1 MDINKMVE
9 LLAKKVPKEQ
19 ILVQEPM
26 KKYTTFRIGGPAD
39 ILVKPE
45 NKEQLSEILQVCQKE
60 KIPYYIL
67 GNGSNLLVSD
77 QGYRGVII
85 QLYNQFAD
93 IKVNGNQ
100 ITAQSGALLSRIA
113 SQALENALAG
123 FEFAHGI
130 PGTLGGA
137 VVMNAGAYGGELK
150 DVIVSCEVMT
160 PQGEILTLSKDEL
173 ELGYR
178 TSIVQK
184 KGYIVLE
191 ATIALEKGDVTKIQE
206 LMKDYAGRR
215 RDKQPLEKPS
225 AGSTFKRPT
234 GHFAGKLIMDSDLR
248 GFRVGDAM
256 VSDKH
261 CGFVVNAGEAT
272 AEEIL
277 QLIAEVKRI
286 VKEKFDVELEP
297 EIKMLGF

>member
-45 NKEQLSEILQVCQKE
+45 NKEQLSEILQVCHDE
-60 KIPYYIL
+60 KAPYYIL

-93 IKVNGNQ
+93 ITVNGNQ

-137 VVMNAGAYGGELK
+137 VVMNAGAYSGELK

-160 PQGEILTLSKDEL
+160 PEGEILTLSKEEL

-234 GHFAGKLIMDSDLR
+234 GHFAGKLIMDSNLK

>member
-93 IKVNGNQ
+93 ITVNGNQ

-160 PQGEILTLSKDEL
+160 PEGEILTLSKEEL

-215 RDKQPLEKPS
+215 RDKQPLDKPS

-234 GHFAGKLIMDSDLR
+234 GHFAGKLIMDSNLR